1 MGTISAFFKRHPGLS
16 IFVGKIRKDN
26 VGFLAS
32 ALAWSLLTS
41 MVPVIVGLVGISGLI
56 LRDTSKQ
63 SVVVSHLSQALQNIL
78 STGEIRDLVSAST
91 KHSGLFAVV
100 GILGI
105 FWGGSNLGG
114 TISTVFQPIFQVR
127 GRDWYVEKLID
138 VLMFLVFIVLM
149 IVVIA
154 ATSAEALLGRLFS
167 NVALP
172 GVAQLLIGT
181 AIALLAAFSLFLVTY
196 LVFPNIEPHFKFH
209 NVWPGAGIAAVL
221 FQALS
226 YMWPIY
232 ARFSH
237 FSHYSAV
244 IFSLLLFAAWLYFL
258 SIILIIGAEFVSIGA
273 LKESRARGEPI
284 GPQPDGTVPQRLDHE
299 TDSGMTATA

>member
-1 MGTISAFFKRHPGLS
+1 MDTISAFFKRHPGLS
-16 IFVGKIRKDN
+16 TFIGKLRKDN

-41 MVPVIVGLVGISGLI
+41 MVPVIVGLVGIIGLV
-56 LRDTSKQ
+56 LRDSSKQ
-63 SVVVSHLSQALQNIL
+63 SVVVSHLSQALQGVL
-78 STGEIRDLVSAST
+78 TPKEIGDLVTAST
-91 KHSGLFAVV
+91 RHSALFAAI

-154 ATSAEALLGRLFS
+154 AASAEALLGRLFS

-172 GVAQLLIGT
+172 GVMQLLVGT
-181 AIALLAAFSLFLVTY
+181 AVALLAAFLLFSVTY
-196 LVFPNIEPHFKFH
+196 LVFPNTKPRFKFH

-221 FQALS
+221 FQVLS

-258 SIILIIGAEFVSIGA
+258 ATILIIGAEFVSIGA
-273 LKESRARGEPI
+273 LRGSRANKEPAR
-284 GPQPDGTVPQRLDHE
+284 PLPDGTVPQRLDDE
-299 TDSGMTATA
+299 TDAGMTATA